1 MASGREKIPVG
12 GFQALSEHLVKGR
25 EQVPVAV
32 KGHGFRSP
40 LCLSARQVLE

>member
-40 LCLSARQVLE
+40 